1 MLMAM
6 HVPSFPAT
14 MPLLVGTVGLAFE
27 PGIAASAELGIVVS
41 RSCWGRGFGTT
52 AARIV
57 VRVRESRPRRRST

>member
-6 HVPSFPAT
+6 QVPTFAAT
-14 MPLLVGTVGLAFE
+14 MPLLAGTVGLAFE
-27 PGIAASAELGIVVS
+27 PGIAASAEPGIVVS
-41 RSCWGRGFGTT
+41 RSWWGRGIGTT